1 MIMHDH
7 QRRFLGSLNYTDFG
21 LDHVEQRTFGT
32 YDQTRH
38 VERPIADELI
48 QVVPAHSPPILWVS
62 SENLLA
68 VIILD
73 ARHLP
78 VNLSLQARKFHLLRK
93 ALWRDT
99 VEHRSASICQK
110 RGQLDDVLYYEA
122 VSD

>member
-1 MIMHDH
+1 MEI
-7 QRRFLGSLNYTDFG
+7 GI
-21 LDHVEQRTFGT
+21 DHVEQRAFGT

-38 VERPIADELI
+38 VERPIADKLI

-62 SENLLA
+62 SENFLA

-93 ALWRDT
+93 VSWRDT
-99 VEHRSASICQK
+99 VEHRPASIRQK
-110 RGQLDDVLYYEA
+110 RGQLDDVFYCEA